1 MNRRPQVPQ
10 TCTLNPCAI
19 ARHIE
24 ISINGITLSNL
35 CKKSLYVIIDTT
47 YLKAKNTNDFG
58 VLMKSEVIEDILNVE
73 AEAEKIVSDANDR
86 ARDMIFTAQSKAKSL
101 ISKRVDEE
109 RAAGNKE
116 LEERNNAL
124 ESALSEYEK
133 ERVRLEEASAVLPVD
148 VIEKATKRVVD
159 RIVSID

>member
-1 MNRRPQVPQ
+1 
-10 TCTLNPCAI
+10 
-19 ARHIE
+19 
-24 ISINGITLSNL
+24 
-35 CKKSLYVIIDTT
+35 
-47 YLKAKNTNDFG
+47 
-58 VLMKSEVIEDILNVE
+58 MKSEVIEDILNVE

-101 ISKRVDEE
+101 ISKRVEEE

-116 LEERNNAL
+116 LEEKNNAL

-133 ERVRLEEASAVLPVD
+133 ERVRLEEASAVLPDD
-148 VIEKATKRVVD
+148 VINKATKRVVD